1 MERSYYYIT
10 IPTNTLVLL
19 IKAIKNWQQLLIRLK
34 SNEFPRYLVN
44 KYFQMKTMEYFYNPE
59 NFVWIFFRRF
69 QMYFFA
75 GHPLDTVSVLPVKA
89 HKFYKS

>member
-19 IKAIKNWQQLLIRLK
+19 VKAIKNWQQLLIRLK

-59 NFVWIFFRRF
+59 NFVWIFLDVFRYTF
-69 QMYFFA
+69 LQ
-75 GHPLDTVSVLPVKA
+75 DTP
-89 HKFYKS
+89 